1 MKEIDPALSQAI
13 TQEIENFDQ
22 LAQRYQNKE
31 IPEEKFKRYRLQN
44 GIYGQRQPGHQMVRV
59 KIPSGLLN
67 ADQLRC
73 LADISA
79 KYSQGY
85 GHVTTRQDIQFHYVV
100 LDDVKQVMTD
110 LSKVGLTTREAC
122 GNTVRNVTACHRA
135 GICPTELFDITAISE
150 KVAYFL
156 LWNPV
161 NQDLPR
167 KFKISFSGCT
177 SECGLAAIH
186 DLGFIA
192 TSRKVEG
199 RTEFGFKVFIG
210 GGLGSHPKLALP
222 YSDFVPIDDV
232 LPLCEATL
240 KLFDT
245 HGNRRNKSKARM
257 KFVLEKWGLEKFRD
271 TLGEILAEIKSS
283 GKTFP
288 ALPTPALKE
297 KPASLTDIP
306 STNGT
311 PDDEAA
317 FRLWA
322 RTNLIPQTNAYFA
335 VQVKLPLGDITEAQF
350 RGLADL
356 SEQFA
361 TNGVRTTHQQNI
373 IFHRLAREDVSSFYT
388 ALQNIGLGEAGAERV
403 VDVIAC
409 PGSDTCQL
417 ALTNS
422 MGVGGAINKKLSEE
436 LPMYD
441 DLEGLRIRIS
451 GCPNSCGHHHIA
463 GIGLHGVAKKVNG
476 KLTPHYQLHLGGG
489 LNSETPALGKSK
501 IKLPAK
507 NIPSAVLELVRLY
520 RTEQEADESF
530 NQFVE
535 RFGREAIGEHLAPFS
550 ELAPPE
556 ERPDLYWD
564 WKEDHKEFSL
574 DEIGPGECSGTVIDM
589 IEYGLRMAGE
599 TVEKA
604 RQTADRHHYAEASA
618 LIKEAI
624 LLDARALLY
633 TYGTDSPHDDQIL
646 KEFQQKLVEQGILTE
661 RFESFT
667 AELGKWA
674 DFGETAETVRPLLEA
689 GTAFVQECQEAYD
702 RMDAKMKI
710 RKK

>member
-1 MKEIDPALSQAI
+1 MKEMDSNLSQAI
-13 TQEIENFDQ
+13 AQEIENFSQ
-22 LAQRYQNKE
+22 WAERYKNKE

-59 KIPSGLLN
+59 KIPAGILD

-73 LADISA
+73 LADIA
-79 KYSQGY
+79 GKYSTGI

-100 LDDVKQVMTD
+100 LDNVKHVMTT
-110 LSKVGLTTREAC
+110 LSKAGMTTREAC
-122 GNTVRNVTACHRA
+122 GNTVRNVTSCHHA
-135 GICPTELFDITAISE
+135 GICPTELFDVTPIAE

-156 LWNPV
+156 LWNPI

-192 TSRKVEG
+192 ASRVMDGK
-199 RTEFGFKVFIG
+199 TEFGFKVFIG

-222 YSDFVPIDDV
+222 YTDFLRIEDV

-240 KLFDT
+240 KLFDM

-257 KFVLEKWGLEKFRD
+257 KFVLEQWGLETFRAK
-271 TLGEILAEIKSS
+271 LNEILSELKSAD
-283 GKTFP
+283 KAYP
-288 ALPTPALKE
+288 ELPHPTLKE
-297 KPASLTDIP
+297 KPSALSEIP
-306 STNGT
+306 SGNST
-311 PDDEAA
+311 PQENAA
-317 FRLWA
+317 FRKWA
-322 RTNLIPQTNAYFA
+322 KTNLIPQANETFA
-335 VQVKLPLGDITEAQF
+335 VQIKLPLGDITEAQF

-356 SEQFA
+356 TERFS
-361 TNGVRTTHQQNI
+361 TNGARTTHQQNI
-373 IFHRLAREDVSSFYT
+373 ILHRVTREDIPNFYT
-388 ALQNIGLGEAGAERV
+388 ALKAIGLADAGAERV

-409 PGSDTCQL
+409 PGADTCQL

-422 MGVGGAINKKLSEE
+422 MGVGGAINETLSRE

-489 LNSETPALGKSK
+489 VDGENPTLGKSK

-507 NIPSAVLELVRLY
+507 NIPAAVLELIQIFRAE
-520 RTEQEADESF
+520 RRGDERF
-530 NQFVE
+530 NAFVE
-535 RFGREAIGEHLAPFS
+535 RFGREAIGEKLAHFSHLAP
-550 ELAPPE
+550 PD

-564 WKEDHKEFSL
+564 WKEDHKDFSL

-589 IEYGLRMAGE
+589 IEYGLRMACE
-599 TVEKA
+599 TIERASQAAEQQDYNDAA
-604 RQTADRHHYAEASA
+604 R
-618 LIKEAI
+618 LIQEAI
-624 LLDARALLY
+624 LLDARALLF
-633 TYGTDSPHDDQIL
+633 TYGTDTPHDDQIL
-646 KEFQQKLVEQGILTE
+646 KEFQQKLVEQGILSE
-661 RFESFT
+661 RFETFT
-667 AELGKWA
+667 QELGLWA
-674 DFGETAETVRPLLEA
+674 DFGDTAETVLPFLKE
-689 GTAFVQECQEAYD
+689 GIAFVQECQTAYD
-702 RMDAKMKI
+702 RMDAKMKF

>member
-1 MKEIDPALSQAI
+1 MNEIDPKLSEAI
-13 TQEIENFDQ
+13 AQEIENFDQ
-22 LAQRYQNKE
+22 LAQRFKNKE

-73 LADISA
+73 LADIST

-100 LDDVKQVMTD
+100 LDDVKNVMTD
-110 LSKVGLTTREAC
+110 LSKVGLSTREAC

-135 GICPTELFDITAISE
+135 GICPTELFDVTAISE

-156 LWNPV
+156 LWNPI

-192 TSRKVEG
+192 ASREMNG

-210 GGLGSHPKLALP
+210 GGLGSHPKLSLP
-222 YSDFVPIDDV
+222 YSDFVPIDEV

-257 KFVLEKWGLEKFRD
+257 KFVLEKWGLEKFRE
-271 TLGEILAEIKSS
+271 TLGELLAEVKASDKI
-283 GKTFP
+283 FP
-288 ALPTPALKE
+288 VLPQPTLKG
-297 KPASLTDIP
+297 KPATPTNIP
-306 STNGT
+306 SGNGN
-311 PDDEAA
+311 DEAA
-317 FRLWA
+317 FQLWA
-322 RTNLIPQTNAYFA
+322 KTNLIPQPDASFA
-335 VQVKLPLGDITEAQF
+335 VQIKLPLGDITEAQF

-356 SEQFA
+356 TEQFSTKGA
-361 TNGVRTTHQQNI
+361 RATHQQNI
-373 IFHRLAREDVSSFYT
+373 ILPRIAKEDLSNFYT
-388 ALQNIGLGEAGAERV
+388 ALTAIGLGGAGAERV
-403 VDVIAC
+403 VDVMAC
-409 PGSDTCQL
+409 PGADTCQL

-422 MGVGGAINKKLSEE
+422 MGVGGAINEKLSHE

-476 KLTPHYQLHLGGG
+476 VLTPHYQLHLGGG
-489 LNSETPALGKSK
+489 LNAETPTLGKSK

-507 NIPSAVLELVRLY
+507 NIPSAVLELIEVFRAE
-520 RTEQEADESF
+520 RQGEETF

-535 RFGREAIGEHLAPFS
+535 RFGREAIGEKLAHFSGLAPQ
-550 ELAPPE
+550 E

-564 WKEDHKEFSL
+564 WKEDDKVFSL

-599 TVEKA
+599 TIEKA
-604 RQTADRHHYAEASA
+604 RQSANQNNYAEAA
-618 LIKEAI
+618 TLIKEAI

-646 KEFQQKLVEQGILTE
+646 KEFQQKLVEQAVLSE
-661 RFESFT
+661 RFEGFT
-667 AELGKWA
+667 SELGKWA
-674 DFGETAETVRPLLEA
+674 DFGEDEKSVRPFLEE
-689 GTAFVQECQEAYD
+689 GIAFVKECQAGYD